1 MFIRSTKKTS
11 KENLQ
16 DLPDQELILRYRKSL
31 DTEIIA
37 ILFQRYTHL
46 VFGVSL
52 KYLEDSD
59 AAKDA
64 VMEVFESLMNDLIK
78 HDIYNFKSW
87 LHSVTRNHC
96 LMQLRKKKP
105 SRLDMEAIE
114 NRSDDGLMENS
125 TVMHQEIE
133 LDNISEEQLQ
143 SALGTLKDEQRQC
156 IDLVYLQGKSYHEVC
171 EITGLPYKAVK
182 SHVQNG
188 KRNLKIKLEAL
199 SDRKQ

>member
-1 MFIRSTKKTS
+1 MFIRSAKRASKKDL
-11 KENLQ
+11 N
-16 DLPDQELILRYRKSL
+16 DLPDHELISQYRASL

-52 KYLEDSD
+52 KYLEDD
-59 AAKDA
+59 NAAKDA
-64 VMEVFESLMNDLIK
+64 VMEIFESLMDDLLK
-78 HDIYNFKSW
+78 HDIHNFKSW

-105 SRLDMEAIE
+105 SRLITDEIE
-114 NRSDDGLMENS
+114 KKSDEGLMEYEEE
-125 TVMHQEIE
+125 MHQEIGVE
-133 LDNISEEQLQ
+133 NISEEQLQ
-143 SALGTLKDEQRQC
+143 SALGSLKDEQRQC
-156 IDLVYLQGKSYHEVC
+156 IEMVYLEGKSYQEVC
-171 EITGLPYKAVK
+171 ELTGLSYKAVK

-199 SDRKQ
+199 SDKKQ